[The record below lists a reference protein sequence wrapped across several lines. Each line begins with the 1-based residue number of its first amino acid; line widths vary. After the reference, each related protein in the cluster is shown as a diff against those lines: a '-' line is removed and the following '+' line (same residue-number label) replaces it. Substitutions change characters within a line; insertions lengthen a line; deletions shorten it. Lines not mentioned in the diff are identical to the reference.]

1 MGNSILSELIQTAVK
16 KYSNKTFIIDKEIY
30 RRKTLTYRQIYDNAL
45 SICSYFSKRKIKKG
59 DKLLI
64 YLPNSSTYAS
74 LLWAC
79 ALSGVIAVP
88 VDFNVKPDFAEK
100 IFRQVKAKLIF
111 CSIYKNV
118 GIKSKF
124 YSEEIPALLN
134 SKEYRPSE
142 SLINKKLKPSDIFE
156 IVYTSG
162 TTSEPK
168 GVVLTNENLYFDT
181 LAMRKMITFNLKK
194 QTILSLLPLSH
205 LFEQT
210 SGFFCPIDQGVSI
223 VYIQSRK
230 PSNII
235 QAIHQEGIRAM
246 ITVPLFLDSIKE
258 KIEFEAE
265 KDGKLEFLRSN
276 LKRFSKL
283 PKPVK
288 RLIFHK
294 ITKNFPNLQYFFA
307 GGAELSAET
316 EEFWDNIGITVL
328 QGYGLTE
335 ASPVVSCNSSKVRK
349 LGTVGKPL
357 DGVQVKIQDGEIIV
371 KGKNVFKQYY
381 KNPERTK
388 ESFEK
393 GWLQT
398 GDLGAIDEEGFLK
411 IIGRKKNVIISPSGL
426 NIYPEDIEKVLSGFN
441 ELKESVVLGIDSGK
455 RLIAAVI
462 PSKNLSENEISSLLA
477 EINSKLQ
484 PHQLLSELYVWRE
497 SEFPKTSTLKIKR
510 GLVHEGLLSGRAL
523 TAAPI
528 LSASDKLIGII
539 SEVCQKPAKSVKENS
554 ILVNFGLDSIKR
566 IELSIKIEEVF
577 GVDFDEDSVTEKTT
591 IEDLRQIIKKH
602 EKFKSES
609 GINFF
614 NSKFLNW
621 LRLGLQYLA
630 FLLLKPWYSLEV
642 KGRENIPK
650 ENSIFIANH
659 ASHFDTPLL
668 LKSFPIKK
676 RKSLFIAG
684 AKDYFFKSRFKGNLL
699 RLLFNVFAFS
709 RTKNIK
715 QSLLD
720 FGKIIDENGSILIFP
735 EGTRS
740 TTGKIAEFKSGIGLL
755 AQNMQVPV
763 VPVRVVGTSSILPKG
778 STLPKRGKVAI
789 IFGKPVNFS
798 KLASIHEISKKL
810 KQEVEK
816 LA

>member
-1 MGNSILSELIQTAVK
+1 MSKSVLVNLIKEAVT
-16 KYSNKTFIIDKEIY
+16 KYSNKPFIIDREIY
-30 RRKTLTYRQIYDNAL
+30 RRKTLTYRQIYRH
-45 SICSYFSKRKIKKG
+45 SISFCSYFRERKIKKG
-59 DKLLI
+59 DKILI
-64 YLPNSSTYAS
+64 YLPNSRDYAS
-74 LLWAC
+74 ILWAC

-88 VDFNVKPDFAEK
+88 IDFNVKPEFAEK
-100 IFRQVKAKLIF
+100 IYHQVNAKLIF

-118 GIKSKF
+118 GIKNKF
-124 YSEEIPALLN
+124 YSEEIPAILN
-134 SKEYRPSE
+134 SKKYSAAE
-142 SLINKKLKPSDIFE
+142 SIINKKLKPSDIFE

-168 GVVLTNENLYFDT
+168 GVVLTNENLYSDIV
-181 LAMRKMITFNLKK
+181 AMRKMITFDLKNK
-194 QTILSLLPLSH
+194 AILSLLPLSH

-210 SGFFCPIDQGVSI
+210 AGFFCPIERGVSI

-235 QAIHQEGIRAM
+235 QAIKEEKIRAM
-246 ITVPLFLDSIKE
+246 ITVPLFLDSMKE

-265 KDGKLEFLRSN
+265 RAGKLESLRYN
-276 LKRFSKL
+276 LKAFSQL
-283 PKPVK
+283 PKPFK
-288 RLIFHK
+288 RAVFRK
-294 ITKNFPNLQYFFA
+294 ITKNFPNLQYFFS

-316 EEFWDNIGITVL
+316 EEFWDNLGLTVL

-335 ASPVVSCNSSKVRK
+335 ASPVVSCNSSRTRK
-349 LGTVGKPL
+349 FGTVGKPL
-357 DGVQVKIQDGEIIV
+357 ENIEVKIDDGEIIV
-371 KGKNVFKQYY
+371 RGKNVFKGYY
-381 KNPERTK
+381 KNQGKTHETLK
-388 ESFEK
+388 S

-398 GDLGAIDEEGFLK
+398 GDLGTIDEEGFLR

-426 NIYPEDIEKVLSGFN
+426 NIYPEDIEKVLSRFS
-441 ELKESVVLGIDSGK
+441 ELKEAVVLGLDSGK
-455 RLIAAVI
+455 KIIAAII
-462 PSKNLSENEISSLLA
+462 PSRKLSEKEISSLLA

-484 PHQLLSELYVWRE
+484 SHQLLSEIYIWHD

-510 GLVHEGLLSGRAL
+510 GLVHEG
-523 TAAPI
+523 I
-528 LSASDKLIGII
+528 LSNKSLKSSEQQSSDKLINII
-539 SEVCQKPAKSVKENS
+539 SEVCQKPAKSMKENS
-554 ILVNFGLDSIKR
+554 GLVNFGLDSIKR
-566 IELSIKIEEVF
+566 IELSIKIEEAF

-591 IEDLRQIIKKH
+591 LEDLRQIIKKH
-602 EKFKSES
+602 EKSKSES
-609 GINFF
+609 GINGF

-621 LRLGLQYLA
+621 PRLALQYLT
-630 FLLLKPWYSLEV
+630 FLLLKPWYSLEI

-668 LKSFPIKK
+668 LKSFPVKR

-684 AKDYFFKSRFKGNLL
+684 AKDYFFKSRFKGNSL

-720 FGKIIDENGSILIFP
+720 FGKIIDKNGSILIFP

-740 TTGKIAEFKSGIGLL
+740 ITGEIAEFKSGIGLL

-763 VPVRVVGTSSILPKG
+763 VPVRIIGTHSILPKG
-778 STLPKRGKVAI
+778 KTFPKRGKVKI
-789 IFGKPVNFS
+789 VFGKPRVFNKTQS
-798 KLASIHEISKKL
+798 MHEISREL
-810 KQEVEK
+810 KSEIEK
-816 LA
+816 LT